1 MTATVIPF
9 PSKSVREAVLE
20 ARKDAEVVRR
30 YTKQL
35 DGWLW
40 MPALA
45 NAEQCVLLALK
56 RTDVQ
61 PLPRKIWPGGVVSGG
76 GRYGARR
83 PADTPTHNQ
92 PRTHKPEGSLGRRS
106 PLQSTPID
114 ANDAVQGP

>member
-61 PLPRKIWPGGVVSGG
+61 PIPRKIWPGGVVSGG

>member
-45 NAEQCVLLALK
+45 NAEQLVRLALK
-56 RTDVQ
+56 RTDMQ
-61 PLPRKIWPGGVVSGG
+61 PIPRKIWQGGVVGGG
-76 GRYGARR
+76 GR
-83 PADTPTHNQ
+83 
-92 PRTHKPEGSLGRRS
+92 
-106 PLQSTPID
+106 
-114 ANDAVQGP
+114 

>member
-61 PLPRKIWPGGVVSGG
+61 PIPRKIWPGGVVSGG

-106 PLQSTPID
+106 PLKYQLR
-114 ANDAVQGP
+114 

>member
-20 ARKDAEVVRR
+20 ARKGAEVVRR

-61 PLPRKIWPGGVVSGG
+61 PIPRKIWPGGVVSGG